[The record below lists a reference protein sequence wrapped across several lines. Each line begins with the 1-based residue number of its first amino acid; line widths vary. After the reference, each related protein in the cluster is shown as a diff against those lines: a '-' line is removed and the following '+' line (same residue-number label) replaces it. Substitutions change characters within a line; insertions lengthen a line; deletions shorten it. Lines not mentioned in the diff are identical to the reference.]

1 MRYEILGPLR
11 VVDGKNAKTIRAQK
25 VEILLV
31 ALVVRADQ
39 VVSTDQLI
47 REIWGEEPPRSATAS
62 LYVYISQI
70 RKLLRHTGTAD
81 SPVLTRPPG
90 YMLTLGPDGLDLH
103 DFTRLLKE
111 GRDHL
116 RSRRYEAAV
125 RAFEDALALCR
136 GPLLADIAR
145 GPILQG
151 FRTWLNEAQL
161 ECQESLMDAH
171 LALGR
176 HRELVSDLYL
186 LSTEHPMRE
195 AFHRQLMLA
204 LHRSG
209 SRGDALLVYQRA
221 RRTLRDELGVEP
233 GSALRDIQRVI
244 LTDDG
249 SVGSGSVR

>member
-1 MRYEILGPLR
+1 MGVDCVRYEILGPLR
-11 VVDGKNAKTIRAQK
+11 VIDGKSTKTIKAQK
-25 VEILLV
+25 VEILLA
-31 ALVVRADQ
+31 ALVIRADQ
-39 VVSTDQLI
+39 VVSADQLI
-47 REIWGEEPPRSATAS
+47 REIWGEEPPRSATAG

-70 RKLLRHTGTAD
+70 RKLFRCAATAV

-90 YMLTLGPDGLDLH
+90 YMLTLGSDGLDLH
-103 DFTRLLKE
+103 DFTRLLKG
-111 GRDHL
+111 GRTQL
-116 RSRRYEAAV
+116 RSGGYEAAT
-125 RAFEDALALCR
+125 RSFEDALALFR
-136 GPLLADIAR
+136 GPFLADVAH

-161 ECQESLMDAH
+161 ECMESLMDASM
-171 LALGR
+171 ALGR

-209 SRGDALLVYQRA
+209 CRGDALLVYQRV

-233 GSALRDIQRVI
+233 GTALKDVQRAI
-244 LTDDG
+244 LMEDRHG
-249 SVGSGSVR
+249 

>member
-11 VVDGKNAKTIRAQK
+11 IIDGKSAETIKAQK
-25 VEILLV
+25 VEILLTT
-31 ALVVRADQ
+31 LVIRANQ
-39 VVSTDQLI
+39 VVSADQLI

-70 RKLLRHTGTAD
+70 RKLLRRAGTEA

-90 YMLTLGPDGLDLH
+90 YMLALKSDELDHH

-111 GRDHL
+111 GRAYL
-116 RSRRYEAAV
+116 RSGGYDAAMCS
-125 RAFEDALALCR
+125 FEDALTLCR
-136 GPLLADIAR
+136 GPFLADVAR
-145 GPILQG
+145 GPILRG
-151 FRTWLNEAQL
+151 FRTWLSEAQL
-161 ECQESLMDAH
+161 ECMESLIEARM
-171 LALGR
+171 ALGR

-209 SRGDALLVYQRA
+209 CRGDALLVYQRA

-233 GSALRDIQRVI
+233 GSALKDIQRAI
-244 LTDDG
+244 LMDDG
-249 SVGSGSVR
+249 H